1 MGEQL
6 NKPETQ
12 TDAQANEQQGEQTD
26 SGIIESTIKCS
37 TELLTG
43 ENERTN
49 EKSELTNLRKQ
60 ISS

>member
-26 SGIIESTIKCS
+26 SGIIESTIKVPLS
-37 TELLTG
+37 AH
-43 ENERTN
+43 R
-49 EKSELTNLRKQ
+49 
-60 ISS
+60 